1 MIIPEIVVE
10 VIGVEPP
17 CPKCRKT
24 LEIVKNV
31 VKELEIE
38 DKVKIIKLDINS
50 PDVVARYGV
59 ISSPLVAV
67 NGVIKV
73 LGRVPEKEEIVRVL
87 KEAVQSHG

>member
-1 MIIPEIVVE
+1 MSEIVVE

-31 VKELEIE
+31 VKELNIE

-50 PDVVARYGV
+50 PNVVARYGV
-59 ISSPLVAV
+59 ISSPSVAV

-73 LGRVPEKEEIVRVL
+73 LGRVPEKEEVIRIL